1 MSEFTLI
8 DCSQVNSSPR
18 GMALYSL
25 DIANAVRDRADLL
38 FVFRYSQSNI
48 NLFHKLNT
56 KGKVIFV
63 PLPQTFIEQFVVPLL
78 ILVYNVKIYVTAGDS
93 VSLIGCRLTRTY
105 LLLHDIYFR
114 KKIELNTYSMKRRLG
129 RIYRSFTV
137 GNSISRCD
145 KIISVSNFTKKQ
157 ILHQFQSL
165 NENKVH
171 ILPNQLR
178 YEITKVDKTSKNLLM
193 VTGSDPQKNAKWA
206 IEAVLTSIIDF
217 DKLFVIGVAS
227 HYDLGLASDP
237 KVEYVGFLEQT
248 ELEKYYENCRVLL
261 LPSLDESFGVPVI
274 EAFSKNCQVCASRS
288 GAIPEVGSNFA
299 HYFELNDSSSFYDA
313 LHTAMSA
320 THKWRKLVSHLKQFC
335 GDELISKIR
344 DTLS

>member
-1 MSEFTLI
+1 MSDFTLI

-25 DIANAVRDRADLL
+25 DILNAIRDRADLL
-38 FVFRYSQSNI
+38 FVFRYSRSNI
-48 NLFHKLNT
+48 KLFQKLNT

-63 PLPQTFIEQFVVPLL
+63 PLPQTFIEQFVIPFL
-78 ILVYNVKIYVTAGDS
+78 ILFYNVKIYVTAGDS

-114 KKIELNTYSMKRRLG
+114 KKVELNAYSVKRRLG

-137 GNSISRCD
+137 GNCIYKCD
-145 KIISVSNFTKKQ
+145 KIITVSNFTKKQ
-157 ILHQFQSL
+157 ILHEFQRL
-165 NENKVH
+165 NETKVY

-178 YEITKVDKTSKNLLM
+178 HEIKKVDKTSKNLLM

-206 IEAVLTSIIDF
+206 IETVLNSSIDF
-217 DKLFVIGVAS
+217 DRLYVIGIAS
-227 HYDLGLASDP
+227 HCDLGVVDDP
-237 KVEYVGFLEQT
+237 KVEYVGFLNQA
-248 ELEKYYENCRVLL
+248 ELAKYYENCSVLV

-288 GAIPEVGSNFA
+288 GAIPEIGANFA
-299 HYFELNDSSSFYDA
+299 HYFELNDCASFYDA
-313 LHTAMSA
+313 LHTAMS
-320 THKWRKLVSHLKQFC
+320 TKHDWPKLVAHLKQFS
-335 GDELISKIR
+335 GHDLISKIR
-344 DTLS
+344 DVLT